1 MGLHDR
7 YERGICTKEEKDVP
21 IVKRRKRGSTRVHTG
36 VTEEKIYLTLKVTSN
51 GIGVLCRE
59 EEWKEK
65 NGTRL

>member
-1 MGLHDR
+1 LELHDR
-7 YERGICTKEEKDVP
+7 YERGICTKEEEDVP
-21 IVKRRKRGSTRVHTG
+21 IVERRKRGSTRVHIG

-51 GIGVLCRE
+51 GIGILYRE